1 MFNVKQIKNEVQ
13 EANKISNEI
22 FSNRNLTE

>member
-1 MFNVKQIKNEVQ
+1 MSSVKQIKNEAE

-22 FSNRNLTE
+22 FSNRNPTE